1 MYAQMTYPGPLKTAV
16 PCTKSKFSTLCTS
29 ATTFTSS
36 IPVTTCKELLHPKP
50 SSSMT
55 PKLNI
60 RVPVSIAL
68 PGLTSACMTAQVNLT
83 LGSQLQ
89 EEHMHKKGSGKG
101 ARELTVLRLARA
113 PHASP
118 KARMSKNSAVPNTGH
133 ETFPILWSATPALH
147 KNPTRTQTLTA
158 ATLTLHPTSPAKS
171 TQNRSSK
178 RFSASRSLPQPHK
191 KSVVTTQQCPCS
203 SKFQPQAAM
212 LDPAH

>member
-1 MYAQMTYPGPLKTAV
+1 VYAQMTYPGPSTTAV

-68 PGLTSACMTAQVNLT
+68 PGLTSACMNAQVNLK

-171 TQNRSSK
+171 TQIAPR
-178 RFSASRSLPQPHK
+178 SASAHHAHCHNPTKNPSSPHNI
-191 KSVVTTQQCPCS
+191 VPVPPN
-203 SKFQPQAAM
+203 SKPKAAM
-212 LDPAH
+212 LDPAQ